1 MLYNSQSQQR
11 NGDLPKTL
19 DKTSKHWI
27 KIRHKLK
34 DQDQRSI
41 DNGNMA
47 IDQEWSKMAQKRQV
61 LISA

>member
-1 MLYNSQSQQR
+1 M
-11 NGDLPKTL
+11 TL

-27 KIRHKLK
+27 KIRQKLK

-47 IDQEWSKMAQKRQV
+47 MDQEWSKMAQKR
-61 LISA
+61 

>member
-1 MLYNSQSQQR
+1 M
-11 NGDLPKTL
+11 TV

-27 KIRHKLK
+27 KIRHNLK

-47 IDQEWSKMAQKRQV
+47 IEQEWSKMAQKRYV
-61 LISA
+61 LLALKYGTT